1 MKKTFLFLSFLTI
14 SLASCSKDNEP
25 SISGPTTTTTTP
37 TGAKLTYEANAKA
50 IFTNNCIGCH
60 PTFASYSGVK
70 TNINNILDRIQRDG
84 AGVMPRSAKMP
95 QVNIDII
102 KQWQADGLLEK

>member
-25 SISGPTTTTTTP
+25 SISGPTTTTTTT

-50 IFTNNCIGCH
+50 IFTNNCVGCH
-60 PTFASYSGVK
+60 PAFASYSGVK

-84 AGVMPRSAKMP
+84 AGVMPRSGKMP